1 MQRARGAAITRP
13 AFLLFGS
20 SPRRV
25 PHDHVFPFRTPSRS
39 PREGNLAFG
48 DQARVYLPKEVG
60 RGVAPLSRCVVLCR
74 GKSPSFPGKPGL
86 LLSRPLAL
94 HSIAPDGE

>member
-20 SPRRV
+20 SPRRA
-25 PHDHVFPFRTPSRS
+25 PHDHDFPFRTPSRS
-39 PREGNLAFG
+39 PREGKLGFG

-60 RGVAPLSRCVVLCR
+60 RGVCKIATLLASLSTY
-74 GKSPSFPGKPGL
+74 F
-86 LLSRPLAL
+86 
-94 HSIAPDGE
+94 